1 MYTSGLSRF
10 KLSMRE
16 ISTPTLP
23 CLTFAF
29 FDNGSGVNVE
39 ESNEEEEEEEEE
51 LFTIL
56 PTNP

>member
-1 MYTSGLSRF
+1 
-10 KLSMRE
+10 MRH

-23 CLTFAF
+23 CLSFAF

-39 ESNEEEEEEEEE
+39 ESNEALEESNEEDEKKEEEEEEE